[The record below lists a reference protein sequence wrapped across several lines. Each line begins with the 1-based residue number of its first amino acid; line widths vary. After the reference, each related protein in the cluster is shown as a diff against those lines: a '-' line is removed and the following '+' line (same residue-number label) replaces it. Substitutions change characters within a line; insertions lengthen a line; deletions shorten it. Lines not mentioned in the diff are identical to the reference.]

1 MRIALIAAFLAA
13 AAATT
18 PAAAQTDDPIVVT
31 GQREQIENFVRALT
45 PGSPRS
51 QIARFENEI
60 CPRALGFT
68 DAQRATVEERI
79 RLVAENVGLKVGKPD
94 TCRINLLLVV
104 TPDKLAFVKAL
115 GREHNYMFGN
125 RSPAEVRKI
134 LAQPG
139 SAIAWQ
145 VEGAL
150 NADGNA
156 VMVQQGTP
164 VNRTGQKGSRIT
176 AAARPYIAGAVV
188 VFDARALEGLSTTQ
202 IADYALMRGFADVD
216 LARLESAS
224 APTILRALDAADD
237 AEVPMTLT
245 GWDLAFLKGLYSGP
259 NNLYAP
265 SQRSEIGRVL
275 EQEIGGADAAKDKPA
290 PDRSKG

>member
-1 MRIALIAAFLAA
+1 MRIALAATVLAA

-18 PAAAQTDDPIVVT
+18 PAAAQADDPIVVT

-68 DAQRATVEERI
+68 DAQRATVEQRI
-79 RLVAENVGLKVGKPD
+79 RLVAENVGLKVGEPD
-94 TCRINLLLVV
+94 KCLVNLLVIV

-115 GREHNYMFGN
+115 GRDNNYMFGN
-125 RSPAEVRKI
+125 RSPGEVREI

-164 VNRTGQKGSRIT
+164 VNRTGHKGSRIT

-188 VFDARALEGLSTTQ
+188 VFDARALDGLSTTQ
-202 IADYALMRGFADVD
+202 IADYAMMRGFADVD
-216 LARLESAS
+216 LARLDGAS
-224 APTILRALDAADD
+224 APTILRALDAPGD

-245 GWDLAFLKGLYSGP
+245 QWDFAFLKGLYSAP

-275 EQEIGGADAAKDKPA
+275 EQEIGGADAKDKPA